1 MGNVTAYVSEFQK
14 LSQNL
19 NFNENALI
27 FMFLKGLHPHIREKL
42 AFLEPGHLK
51 FNCPNKVKP
60 KRALAITEIREEK
73 GL

>member
-1 MGNVTAYVSEFQK
+1 
-14 LSQNL
+14 
-19 NFNENALI
+19 
-27 FMFLKGLHPHIREKL
+27 MFLKGLHPHIREKL